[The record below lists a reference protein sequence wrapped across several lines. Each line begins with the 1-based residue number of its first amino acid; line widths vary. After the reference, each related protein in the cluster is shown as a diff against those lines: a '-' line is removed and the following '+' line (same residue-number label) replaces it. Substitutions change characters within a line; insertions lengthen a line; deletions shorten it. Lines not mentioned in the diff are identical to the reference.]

1 MDILLSVLAVL
12 FAVVGSIGC
21 VIPALPGGFLTYA
34 GYLCFYFCSYVNIPV
49 MWPIIFGALTGV
61 AALLDFVVPSYMT
74 KLFGG
79 TKAGE
84 KGAFWGS
91 MGGCL
96 LGLFFTPFVIIIGL
110 FVGALIGELTND
122 KNDVGRAILS
132 GLGSVLSFFVGSG
145 VKLIVSLWIT
155 IDICGEVFKYIFN

>member
-12 FAVVGSIGC
+12 FAVIGSIGC
-21 VIPALPGGFLTYA
+21 VIPALPGGILTFV
-34 GYLCFYFCSYVNIPV
+34 GYLCFYFCSYVDIPV
-49 MWPIIFGALTGV
+49 MWPIIFGALTAI
-61 AALLDFVVPSYMT
+61 AALLDFIVPSYMT
-74 KLFGG
+74 KWFGG

-96 LGLFFTPFVIIIGL
+96 LGLFFTPFVILIGL
-110 FVGALIGELTND
+110 FVGALVGELMND
-122 KNDVGRAILS
+122 KDDVKRAISS

-145 VKLIVSLWIT
+145 IKLIVSLWIT
-155 IDICGEVFKYIFN
+155 IDICSEVYKYIFN

>member
-12 FAVVGSIGC
+12 FAVIGSIGC
-21 VIPALPGGFLTYA
+21 VIPALPGGILSFV
-34 GYLCFYFCSYVNIPV
+34 GYLCFYFCSYVDIPV
-49 MWPIIFGALTGV
+49 MWPIIFGALTVV

-96 LGLFFTPFVIIIGL
+96 LGFFFTPLVIIIGL
-110 FVGALIGELTND
+110 FVGALVGELMND
-122 KNDVGRAILS
+122 KNNVKRAISS

-145 VKLIVSLWIT
+145 IKLIVSLWIT
-155 IDICGEVFKYIFN
+155 IDICSGVYKHIF